1 MKSKTE
7 SKTEAET
14 PIGHPAHKRWGRNV
28 EVRVATAAEH
38 EWFDAQ
44 ALGSKRG
51 GAGGHGGRARVV
63 RRAAA

>member
-44 ALGSKRG
+44 LHDRHYLEPGIRWAITC
-51 GAGGHGGRARVV
+51 AR
-63 RRAAA
+63 